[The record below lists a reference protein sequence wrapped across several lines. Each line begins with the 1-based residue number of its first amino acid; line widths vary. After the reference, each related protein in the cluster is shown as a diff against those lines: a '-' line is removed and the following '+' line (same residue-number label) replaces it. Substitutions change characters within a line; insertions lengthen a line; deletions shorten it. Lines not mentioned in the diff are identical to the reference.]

1 MITFPLQ
8 HLLAQFIVLVAG
20 LVAVDVDQSSLAVR
34 DEIMILVENIAQL
47 SQDQLEG
54 FGLETRRTIERSVL
68 IIC

>member
-54 FGLETRRTIERSVL
+54 FGLEIRRTIERPVL
-68 IIC
+68 LIC